1 MTSAEINLTTQAP
14 SVSTLWVHWPSQ
26 MVMQRDR
33 GPVWS
38 NLDLSMSAFHPSR
51 EGEFTVEVLAFN
63 NISSAVL
70 RKQLFIVHEPCQ
82 PPPVKNMGPKKV
94 QVGLGLGERAA
105 CLNTG
110 CFETAELAGE

>member
-33 GPVWS
+33 GPAWS

-94 QVGLGLGERAA
+94 QVGLGLGEHLA